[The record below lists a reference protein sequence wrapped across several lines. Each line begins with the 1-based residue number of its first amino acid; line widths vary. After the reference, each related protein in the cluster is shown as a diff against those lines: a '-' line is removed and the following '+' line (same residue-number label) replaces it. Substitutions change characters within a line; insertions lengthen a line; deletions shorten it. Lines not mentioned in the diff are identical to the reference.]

1 MVKAQTIYQAPPHS
15 GTLILGKT
23 LPLLLDEGCDRASNV
38 RAFNQWIETGW
49 QPFSNQVFRS
59 SVETIAL
66 GLLNLGLE
74 SGDRVAF
81 LLHSDL
87 HFCLADFG
95 CLFAGLVDVPID
107 LTQTLENIIYVIHH
121 SEAKA
126 LVISN
131 LDLLDQIA
139 PYLGNTPDL
148 QFIIVADVPA
158 DWQEVHAKW
167 RTVGSSDGK
176 VIPETTCLIQ
186 HSAPH
191 LVGQHPPVP
200 QCIQLF
206 SLEEIQL
213 RGQPYATDDR
223 LEQLRAALTPDQLAT
238 IIYIPGT
245 TGELQGVMLTHE
257 NLTGNALASF
267 SGLELNSGDGETV
280 LSFLPLTHVFARSM
294 LYGHIYYGHSVY
306 FSNPSRVVKH
316 LKEVRPTILSSVP
329 LLLEKIYS
337 KALEQGNN
345 ASNWFVRIVFQ
356 IALNLA
362 KRYDLGKSPRGLYA
376 LLLKIADWLVL
387 SQLRALFGGR
397 IKYLLCGGAPLK
409 PEIATVFGASGVRI
423 LQGYGLTQ
431 TSSVICYNRN
441 QYNRAG
447 TVGVPMPGVEI
458 AIAPDQEI
466 LIRSPFVSPGYYKNL
481 EETQSTI
488 DPNGWLHTGDLGE
501 FTRDGFLRITGIKK
515 ALFKLSTGKYIAP
528 KALETQLEKSPFIAH
543 AIIVGAEQKFCGAI
557 LFVNPDALHQQA
569 LELGLEG
576 SIEELLQHPR
586 IIATYRVLLDAANCH
601 LPYWAL
607 VKRFH
612 LIHAEFTVENRLLT
626 ETGDV
631 NRPEI
636 LKRFAPEIAGLF
648 DETAPRRT
656 SHMKEALPPDMAA
669 PACPEYARSLNP
681 RLIH

>member
-1 MVKAQTIYQAPPHS
+1 MVELKTIYQAPPNS

-23 LPLLLDEGCDRASNV
+23 LPLLLDEGCDRASNTQ
-38 RAFNQWIETGW
+38 AFNQWTETGW

-74 SGDRVAF
+74 RGDRVAF
-81 LLHSDL
+81 LLHNDL
-87 HFCLADFG
+87 NFCLADFG
-95 CLFAGLVDVPID
+95 CLFAGLVNVPID

-126 LVISN
+126 IVISN

-139 PYLGNTPDL
+139 PYLGNAPDL
-148 QFIIVADVPA
+148 QFIIVAEVPPN
-158 DWQEVHAKW
+158 WQEVHAKW
-167 RTVGSSDGK
+167 RTVLSSDGK
-176 VIPETTCLIQ
+176 AIPETMCLIQ

-191 LVGQHPPVP
+191 ESQHPPMP

-223 LEQLRAALTPDQLAT
+223 LEQLRTVLTPDQLAT

-267 SGLELNSGDGETV
+267 SGLELNLGEGETV

-306 FSNPSRVVKH
+306 FSNPTRVVKH

-337 KALEQGNN
+337 KALEQGNS
-345 ASNWFVRIVFQ
+345 ASNRFVRVVFKM
-356 IALNLA
+356 ALNLA
-362 KRYDLGKSPRGLYA
+362 RRYDLGKSPRGLYA
-376 LLLKIADWLVL
+376 LLLKIADWFVL

-409 PEIATVFGASGVRI
+409 PEIATVFGAAGVRI

-458 AIAPDQEI
+458 AIADDQEI
-466 LIRSPFVSPGYYKNL
+466 LIRSPFVTPGYYKNP
-481 EETQSTI
+481 EETRSTI
-488 DPNGWLHTGDLGE
+488 NSEGWLHTGDLGE
-501 FTRDGFLRITGIKK
+501 FTSDGLLRITGIRK

-528 KALETQLEKSPFIAH
+528 KTLEAQLEKSPFIAH
-543 AIIVGAEQKFCGAI
+543 AIIVGAEQKFCSAI
-557 LFVNPDALHQQA
+557 IFVNPDALHQQA

-612 LIHAEFTVENRLLT
+612 LIHAEFTVENGLLT
-626 ETGDV
+626 ETGEV
-631 NRPEI
+631 NRPAI
-636 LKRFAPEIAGLF
+636 LKRFATEIAGLF
-648 DETAPRRT
+648 DETAPRR
-656 SHMKEALPPDMAA
+656 HMKDPLPPDMAA
-669 PACPEYARSLNP
+669 PACPDYARSLNP